1 MPEPVS
7 RDPIGTRIKILRKRK
22 GWSLSDLASKAG
34 IARSYLYQIEQGK
47 SKPTQDKIQDLAKA
61 LDALPSELLGEGSK
75 VIEITPSLQRFA
87 DQVNLGSAE
96 VQMLAQIEYR
106 GRKPSTVR
114 EWYAIYSIIKAML
127 DEDEQDEV
135 IVDNM
140 TDENDSAVAIEHG

>member
-34 IARSYLYQIEQGK
+34 VARSYLYQIEQGK
-47 SKPTQDKIQDLAKA
+47 SKPTQNKIQDLAKA
-61 LDALPSELLGEGSK
+61 LDALPSELLGESSRI
-75 VIEITPSLQRFA
+75 VETPPSLQRFA
-87 DQVNLGSAE
+87 DQLNLGSAE

-106 GRKPSTVR
+106 GRKPSTAR

-127 DEDEQDEV
+127 DEDEEDEGV
-135 IVDNM
+135 VDNT
-140 TDENDSAVAIEHG
+140 TDESDSAVAVEYG